1 MSTQPLLPPFHYQ
14 SKRKSSPVTVKKLL
28 AVLFVITAANV
39 FTFTY
44 PETSARYISKVHHR
58 VAKWTSYPVIVDQMM
73 GNGESTEAESST
85 RWESGQVSYAWKPSG
100 RTGLLSSEPGIDHDG
115 TTLQAEFE
123 ESKHPRRITGG
134 PGSDVWTREDVDEDL
149 ETIFST
155 EDFITSDQV
164 R

>member
-1 MSTQPLLPPFHYQ
+1 MSTQPLLPPFHYGR
-14 SKRKSSPVTVKKLL
+14 KPKSSVVTVKKLL

-44 PETSARYISKVHHR
+44 PETSAHYISKVHHR
-58 VAKWTSYPVIVDQMM
+58 VAKWTSYPVIVDRILD
-73 GNGESTEAESST
+73 NGASAEAGLSS
-85 RWESGQVSYAWKPSG
+85 EAGQVSYAWKPSG
-100 RTGLLSSEPGIDHDG
+100 RTGRLSLEPGIDHDG
-115 TTLQAEFE
+115 TTLQADFGET
-123 ESKHPRRITGG
+123 KHPRRITGG

-155 EDFITSDQV
+155 EDFITGDQV